1 MLLLNMINNNELIDQ
16 IKLYN
21 KFLNSDSVNKA
32 YNFALE
38 AHQNQKREEGVPYII
53 HPVAVAKI
61 LTDLKLDSA
70 TITTGLLHD
79 TIEDTKETY
88 ESVKKEFGEEV
99 ANLVDGVTKISALE
113 DKASIDSKAE
123 NFRKLILA
131 TSKDI
136 RVLLVKLADRLH
148 NMRTIH
154 FLKDKDKIIRKAK
167 ETMEI
172 YAPLADRMG
181 MNRIRDE
188 LEDLSFSV
196 LNKPARDLILERLKF
211 IKNNRDDTF
220 KSISLDLI
228 ELLKSN
234 GINATIT
241 GREKTPFS
249 IWRKIQNKKISLEQ
263 LTDIIGFR
271 IVVKN
276 IEDCYKALGIF
287 HSKFSTIPG
296 KFKDYISTPKIN
308 KYKSIHTSVIGPKK
322 NRIEIQI
329 RTFEMQEFAER
340 GIASHWKYKSSEK
353 FSELSW
359 KEYDWLR
366 DLVEIIETGNSPEHY
381 YEFTKLQMFQD
392 NVFCFTPEGAVIKLP
407 MKATPIDFAYAVHTK
422 IGNSAIGCL
431 VNGQDTTLQTTLKN
445 GDLVKIE
452 TSKNASPS
460 LHWLSSSKTGK
471 ARAAIRRYWQD
482 KSLEN
487 TNLIEKNYSSTIE
500 VDLPHEPGALGNICS
515 LIGLNKGNIINVE
528 LLDRREDYL
537 KFSFDLQIKD
547 LKNFTNLISQIKQSN
562 LKFRIIRHKQKKNA
576 FIKRIFDNFKRN

>member
-1 MLLLNMINNNELIDQ
+1 MINNIELIDK
-16 IKLYN
+16 IKSYN
-21 KFLNSDSVNKA
+21 KFLNSKSLNKA
-32 YNFALE
+32 YNFALD
-38 AHQNQKREEGVPYII
+38 AHQNQRREEGVPYII
-53 HPVAVAKI
+53 HPVAVANI
-61 LTDLKLDSA
+61 LTELKLDSA

-79 TIEDTKETY
+79 TIEDTNVTY
-88 ESVKKEFGEEV
+88 ATVKKEFGEEV
-99 ANLVDGVTKISALE
+99 ANLVDGVTKLSALE
-113 DKASIDSKAE
+113 EKASDNSKAE

-154 FLKDKDKIIRKAK
+154 FLKDKEKIIRKAK

-196 LNKPARDLILERLKF
+196 LNKPARDLILDRLTF
-211 IKNNRDDTF
+211 IKSNKEDTF
-220 KSISLDLI
+220 KLI
-228 ELLKSN
+228 AAELIDLLKSN
-234 GINATIT
+234 GVQAKIT

-271 IVVKN
+271 ILVN
-276 IEDCYKALGIF
+276 DIDDCYKTLGIF
-287 HSKFSTIPG
+287 HSKFSAIPG

-308 KYKSIHTSVIGPKK
+308 KYRSIHTSVIGPKK

-329 RTFEMQEFAER
+329 RTNEMNEFAER

-392 NVFCFTPEGAVIKLP
+392 NVFCFTPKGAVIKLP
-407 MKATPIDFAYAVHTK
+407 KNASPIDFAYAVHTK
-422 IGNSAIGCL
+422 IGESAIACN
-431 VNGQDTTLQTTLKN
+431 VNGRESTLQTDLKN
-445 GDLVKIE
+445 GDMVEII

-471 ARAAIRRYWQD
+471 ARASIRRYWQD
-482 KSLEN
+482 KSSKDLKSK
-487 TNLIEKNYSSTIE
+487 EKNYTSTIV
-500 VDLPHEPGALGNICS
+500 VDLPHQPGALGNISS
-515 LIGLNKGNIINVE
+515 LIGINEGNILNVE
-528 LLDRREDYL
+528 LLKKKKDYL
-537 KFSFDLQIKD
+537 QFSFDIQVKD
-547 LKNFTNLISQIKQSN
+547 LKNFTNLISQIKQRN
-562 LKFRIIRHKQKKNA
+562 LNFKIIRHKQKKNA
-576 FIKRIFDNFKRN
+576 FIRRIFENFKRN

>member
-1 MLLLNMINNNELIDQ
+1 MIDNNQLIDE
-16 IKLYN
+16 IKSYN
-21 KFLNSDSVNKA
+21 KFLNVDTVNKA
-32 YNFALE
+32 YQFALK

-79 TIEDTKETY
+79 TIEDTKVTY
-88 ESVKKEFGEEV
+88 ESVKEEFGEEV
-99 ANLVDGVTKISALE
+99 ANLVDGVTKLSALE
-113 DKASIDSKAE
+113 SKASSDSKAE

-148 NMRTIH
+148 NMRTIQ
-154 FLKDKDKIIRKAK
+154 FVKDKDKIIRKAK

-196 LNKPARDLILERLKF
+196 LNKPARDLIIERLEF
-211 IKNNRDDTF
+211 IKNNKDDTF
-220 KSISLDLI
+220 KSISLELI
-228 ELLKSN
+228 ELLKEN
-234 GINATIT
+234 GIEAKIA

-249 IWRKIQNKKISLEQ
+249 IWRKIQNKKVSLEQ

-271 IVVKN
+271 VIVKN
-276 IEDCYKALGIF
+276 TEDCYKAFGVF
-287 HSKFSTIPG
+287 HSRFSTIPG

-308 KYKSIHTSVIGPKK
+308 KYKSIHTSVIGPRK

-329 RTFEMQEFAER
+329 RTFEMHEFAER

-353 FSELSW
+353 FSDLSW

-366 DLVEIIETGNSPEHY
+366 DLVEIIETGNNPEHY
-381 YEFTKLQMFQD
+381 FEFTKLQMFQE
-392 NVFCFTPEGAVIKLP
+392 NVFCFTPKGSVIKLP
-407 MKATPIDFAYAVHTK
+407 RSATPIDFAFAVHTK
-422 IGNSAIGCL
+422 IGNSAISCS
-431 VNGQDTTLQTTLKN
+431 VNGQESSLQSILKN
-445 GDLVKIE
+445 GDMVKIV

-460 LHWLSSSKTGK
+460 LHWISSAKTGK

-482 KSLEN
+482 KSQEIVK
-487 TNLIEKNYSSTIE
+487 TTEKNYTSTIE
-500 VDLPHEPGALGNICS
+500 VNLPHEPGALGNICS
-515 LIGLNKGNIINVE
+515 LIGLNKGNIVNVDILE
-528 LLDRREDYL
+528 RKETYL

-562 LKFRIIRHKQKKNA
+562 LNFKIVRHKQKKNA
-576 FIKRIFDNFKRN
+576 FIKRIFENFKRN

>member
-1 MLLLNMINNNELIDQ
+1 MINNNELIDQ
-16 IKLYN
+16 IKSYN
-21 KFLNSDSVNKA
+21 KFLNTDSVNKA

-53 HPVAVAKI
+53 HPLAVAKI
-61 LTDLKLDSA
+61 LTELKLDSA

-79 TIEDTKETY
+79 TIEDTKVTY
-88 ESVKKEFGEEV
+88 ENVKKEFGEEV
-99 ANLVDGVTKISALE
+99 ANLVEGVTKISALE
-113 DKASIDSKAE
+113 SKASEDSKAE

-154 FLKDKDKIIRKAK
+154 FVKDKEKIIRKAK

-196 LNKPARDLILERLKF
+196 LNRPARNLILERLKF
-211 IKNNRDDTF
+211 IKNNKDDTF
-220 KSISLDLI
+220 KSVSI
-228 ELLKSN
+228 ELINLLKTK

-271 IVVKN
+271 VIVKN
-276 IEDCYKALGIF
+276 IEDCYKTLGVF
-287 HSKFSTIPG
+287 HNEFSTIPG

-308 KYKSIHTSVIGPKK
+308 KYKSIHTSVIGPKN

-329 RTFEMQEFAER
+329 RTFDMNEFAER

-366 DLVEIIETGNSPEHY
+366 DLVEIIETGNNPEHY

-392 NVFCFTPEGAVIKLP
+392 NVFCFTPKGSVIKLP
-407 MKATPIDFAYAVHTK
+407 RSATPIDFAFAVHTK
-422 IGNSAIGCL
+422 VGNSAIACTI
-431 VNGQDTTLQTTLKN
+431 NGRDSTLQSILKN
-445 GDLVKIE
+445 GDSVKII
-452 TSKNASPS
+452 TSKNATPS

-471 ARAAIRRYWQD
+471 ARASIRRFWQD
-482 KSLEN
+482 KSLHN
-487 TNLIEKNYSSTIE
+487 PNINKKNYSSTIE
-500 VDLPHEPGALGNICS
+500 VDLPHKPGALGNISS
-515 LIGLNKGNIINVE
+515 LIGLNKGNIVNIE
-528 LLDRREDYL
+528 LIERKEDSL
-537 KFSFDLQIKD
+537 RFSFDLQIKD
-547 LKNFTNLISQIKQSN
+547 LKNFTNLISEIKQSN
-562 LKFRIIRHKQKKNA
+562 LNFKIIRHKEKKNA
-576 FIKRIFDNFKRN
+576 FIRRIFENFKRN

>member
-1 MLLLNMINNNELIDQ
+1 
-16 IKLYN
+16 
-21 KFLNSDSVNKA
+21 
-32 YNFALE
+32 

-61 LTDLKLDSA
+61 LTELKLDSA

-79 TIEDTKETY
+79 TIEDTKVTY
-88 ESVKKEFGEEV
+88 ENVKKEFGEEV
-99 ANLVDGVTKISALE
+99 ANLVEGVTKISELE
-113 DKASIDSKAE
+113 TKASSASKAE

-148 NMRTIH
+148 NMRTIQ
-154 FLKDKDKIIRKAK
+154 FVKDKNKTIRKAK

-196 LNKPARDLILERLKF
+196 LNKPARDLIIERLNF
-211 IKNNRDDTF
+211 IKNNRVDTF
-220 KSISLDLI
+220 KSISIELI

-271 IVVKN
+271 IIVKN
-276 IEDCYKALGIF
+276 IEDCYKTLGIF

-329 RTFEMQEFAER
+329 RTFDMNEFAER

-353 FSELSW
+353 FTDLSW
-359 KEYDWLR
+359 KEYDWLK
-366 DLVEIIETGNSPEHY
+366 DLVEIIETGNNPEHY

-392 NVFCFTPEGAVIKLP
+392 NVFCFTPKGAVIKLP
-407 MKATPIDFAYAVHTK
+407 MNATPIDFAYAVHTK
-422 IGNSAIGCL
+422 IGNSAIGAL
-431 VNGQDTTLQTTLKN
+431 VNGTEKTLQNILKN
-445 GDLVKIE
+445 GDTVKIVS
-452 TSKNASPS
+452 SKNASPS
-460 LHWLSSSKTGK
+460 LHWLSSAKTGK

-482 KSLEN
+482 KSLETTKN
-487 TNLIEKNYSSTIE
+487 IEKNYSSTIE
-500 VDLPHEPGALGNICS
+500 VDLPHKPGALGNICH

-528 LLDRREDYL
+528 LVERKDEYY
-537 KFSFDLQIKD
+537 KFSLDLQIKD

-562 LKFRIIRHKQKKNA
+562 LKFKIIRHKQKKNA
-576 FIKRIFDNFKRN
+576 FIKRIFENFKRN

>member
-1 MLLLNMINNNELIDQ
+1 MINNNQLIDK
-16 IKLYN
+16 IKSYN
-21 KFLNSDSVNKA
+21 KFLNSDSLNKA
-32 YNFALE
+32 FSFALN
-38 AHQNQKREEGVPYII
+38 AHQNQKRDEGVPYII
-53 HPVAVAKI
+53 HPVAVANI
-61 LTDLKLDSA
+61 LTELKLDSA

-79 TIEDTKETY
+79 TIEDTNVTY
-88 ESVKKEFGEEV
+88 ETVKKEFGEEV

-113 DKASIDSKAE
+113 DKASNDSKAE

-148 NMRTIH
+148 NMRTIN
-154 FLKDKDKIIRKAK
+154 FVKDKEKIIRKAK

-196 LNKPARDLILERLKF
+196 LNKPARDLILDRLKF
-211 IKNNRDDTF
+211 IKSNREDTF
-220 KSISLDLI
+220 KLIAAELI
-228 ELLKSN
+228 ELLKTN
-234 GINATIT
+234 GINAKIT

-271 IVVKN
+271 ILVSN
-276 IEDCYKALGIF
+276 IEDCYKTLGIF
-287 HSKFSTIPG
+287 HSKFSAIPG

-329 RTFEMQEFAER
+329 RTNEMNEFAER

-381 YEFTKLQMFQD
+381 YEFTKLQMFQE
-392 NVFCFTPEGAVIKLP
+392 NVFCFTPKGSVIKLP
-407 MKATPIDFAYAVHTK
+407 KHATPIDFAYAVHTK
-422 IGNSAIGCL
+422 VGDSAIGCSI
-431 VNGQDTTLQTTLKN
+431 NGRESTLQTDLKN
-445 GDLVKIE
+445 GDMIKII

-460 LHWLSSSKTGK
+460 LHWLSSAKTGK
-471 ARAAIRRYWQD
+471 ARASIRRYWQD
-482 KSLEN
+482 KS
-487 TNLIEKNYSSTIE
+487 
-500 VDLPHEPGALGNICS
+500 
-515 LIGLNKGNIINVE
+515 
-528 LLDRREDYL
+528 
-537 KFSFDLQIKD
+537 
-547 LKNFTNLISQIKQSN
+547 
-562 LKFRIIRHKQKKNA
+562 QK
-576 FIKRIFDNFKRN
+576 I